1 MSTNPT
7 APQADAKNLFVSKDP
22 ARDRIRLIKDTA
34 ARLAVSGAFLLAMI
48 PLVSLIW
55 TVIAKGR
62 LRLGASFLTSDMVGV
77 FGGLV
82 KGGIAHA
89 IVGTLLITLLA
100 TLISAPIGVFTA
112 IYLVEYGRGNLLAKA
127 TTFFVDVMTGIPSIV
142 AGLFS
147 AALFTIAVGSG
158 YRAGVMGALALSIL
172 MVPTVVSSSE
182 EMLRLVPN
190 ELREA
195 AYALG
200 VPKWRTIVKVV
211 LRTSAAGLT
220 TSIMLA
226 LARVIG
232 ETAPLLIT
240 VGFIEKMNANPI
252 VGRMTTLPVYVYRQ
266 YSQGVATCRAG
277 AANCV
282 PTINEERA
290 WSAALVLIVLVM
302 ILNVI
307 ARVIAKAFAPKGR

>member
-1 MSTNPT
+1 MTTPSARQTPSRDLF
-7 APQADAKNLFVSKDP
+7 ASADP
-22 ARDRIRLIKDTA
+22 GWDRIRALKDKIA
-34 ARLAVSGAFLLAMI
+34 WIGVSFAFLLAMI
-48 PLVSLIW
+48 PLISLIW
-55 TVIAKGR
+55 TVIAKGY
-62 LRLGASFLTSDMVGV
+62 LRLTPAFLTTDMVGV

-89 IVGTLLITLLA
+89 IVGTLLITGLA

-112 IYLVEYGRGNLLAKA
+112 IYLVEYGQGGRLAKA

-158 YRAGVMGALALSIL
+158 YRAGIVGAIALSVL
-172 MVPTVVSSSE
+172 MVPTVVRSSE

-190 ELREA
+190 DLREA
-195 AYALG
+195 SYALG
-200 VPKWRTIVKVV
+200 VPKWKTIVKVV

-226 LARVIG
+226 
-232 ETAPLLIT
+232 
-240 VGFIEKMNANPI
+240 
-252 VGRMTTLPVYVYRQ
+252 
-266 YSQGVATCRAG
+266 
-277 AANCV
+277 
-282 PTINEERA
+282 
-290 WSAALVLIVLVM
+290 
-302 ILNVI
+302 I